1 MQQVILRCTDLFGR
15 QYRINCRNATEIPVF
30 SLRSVYSVR
39 QMHMYNLCH
48 IIIILG
54 CKYTK

>member
-1 MQQVILRCTDLFGR
+1 MQQVILRCTDLFSR
-15 QYRINCRNATEIPVF
+15 QYRINGRNATEIPVSPF
-30 SLRSVYSVR
+30 RSVYSVR

-48 IIIILG
+48 IIIVLG